1 MGEHSLN
8 LYLNI
13 FKYNLPYE
21 FIVFMK
27 SLRDSSLGLNSILT
41 LLLVLYLLI
50 LSLMISILLILFSIL
65 IQSLIY
71 EIKFSLSH
79 SLSICFP
86 LSNETFIFLGSFS
99 PLLII
104 SSLKYLLLNKLSIYS
119 NNLSSLSLRAVLIF
133 VKAF

>member
-1 MGEHSLN
+1 
-8 LYLNI
+8 
-13 FKYNLPYE
+13 
-21 FIVFMK
+21 MK
-27 SLRDSSLGLNSILT
+27 SLRDSSLGLNSNLI
-41 LLLVLYLLI
+41 LLLVLYLLM
-50 LSLMISILLILFSIL
+50 LSFIISMLLILFSIL

-86 LSNETFIFLGSFS
+86 LSKDTFIFLGNFS

-104 SSLKYLLLNKLSIYS
+104 SSLKYLLLYKLSISS
-119 NNLSSLSLRAVLIF
+119 NSLSSLSLRAVLIF